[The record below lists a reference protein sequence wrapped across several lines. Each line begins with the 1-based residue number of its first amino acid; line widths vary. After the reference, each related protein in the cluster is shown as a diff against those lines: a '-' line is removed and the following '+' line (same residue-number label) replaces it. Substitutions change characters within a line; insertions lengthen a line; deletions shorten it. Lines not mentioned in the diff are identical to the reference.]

1 MRLTKVL
8 CIAALVALT
17 AAAANAGSVLDD
29 PKLTINKP
37 GGGFKSQSFGAHPLT
52 TCAPGETCFSMNSVS
67 HPLII
72 NGGNL
77 GMFNY
82 EYIGAATL
90 HTLWVEVNPAP
101 CPDNPNDCYQGGSGS
116 VFADVV
122 PVFTTSGFPFFK
134 FFDGSLTAG
143 EEFVV
148 DVTPITTTTP
158 EPGTVIMFL
167 SLIPAI
173 GFGMKRWNARQTA

>member
-1 MRLTKVL
+1 MKLTKVL
-8 CIAALVALT
+8 CIAALVAMS
-17 AAAANAGSVLDD
+17 AAVANAGSVLGD
-29 PKLTINKP
+29 PKLQINKP
-37 GGGFKSQSFGAHPLT
+37 GGTFKSQGIHSLV
-52 TCAPGETCFSMNSVS
+52 TCNPGETCFSINTES

-82 EYIGAATL
+82 EYIGVSTL
-90 HTLWVEVNPAP
+90 TKLWVEVDPAP
-101 CPDNPNDCYQGGSGS
+101 CIDSPNDCYQGEPGS

-122 PVFTTSGFPFFK
+122 PVFGGPGGFPFFK
-134 FFDGSLTAG
+134 FFDGSLSSGQA
-143 EEFVV
+143 FVV
-148 DVTPITTTTP
+148 DVSPVTTPTP
-158 EPGTVIMFL
+158 EPGTVVMFL